1 MSFAVP
7 SEKETPQTLWAS
19 QEELGGRI
27 LLTIPF
33 GSKVEAMQGFVSIM
47 GSKEEELPVLT
58 VCVEKPTGGAIVST
72 IVFPS
77 SEKYAQFIQTISTDS
92 LIHFFEGQAS

>member
-33 GSKVEAMQGFVSIM
+33 GSKVESMQGFVSIM
-47 GSKEEELPVLT
+47 GSKEEEPPVLT
-58 VCVEKPTGGAIVST
+58 VCVEKPTGGAIVSA

-77 SEKYAQFIQTISTDS
+77 AEKYVEFIQSASTDS
-92 LIHFFEGQAS
+92 LIHFFEGQAF

>member
-77 SEKYAQFIQTISTDS
+77 AEKYVEFIQSASTDS
-92 LIHFFEGQAS
+92 LIHFFEGQSF